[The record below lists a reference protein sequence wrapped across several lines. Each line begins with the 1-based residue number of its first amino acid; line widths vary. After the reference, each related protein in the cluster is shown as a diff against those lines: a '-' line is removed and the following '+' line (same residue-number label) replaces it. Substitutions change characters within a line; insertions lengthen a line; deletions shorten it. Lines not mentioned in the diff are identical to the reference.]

1 MWAVSLGVA
10 GILIAAYAY
19 CCGWKIFKYAKEIE
33 RVINAQDLV
42 ADVKE
47 SNLLKP
53 LWTAFEKTLTTVG
66 DKTYSTIDAAEFFNP
81 QSLTRGLNMT
91 FWQSYGGIFTG
102 LGILGTFMGLTAG
115 LSGVDMTSGDIE
127 ALKSGIAKLLSGVES
142 AFVTSLVGIGCA
154 ILYSVFHHLLMKNF
168 QGNVQTLA
176 DKLDEKFPRRS
187 VEDWLSDING
197 TTANHFAEAQEQ
209 TTVLKNIGEQVTQ
222 AIHNALDEKLAEY
235 VESICAA
242 IDNLGAGGE
251 SKIGEIFSERVGD
264 KMDRFSAALDKF
276 SDKAETIMA
285 NAQEVSQI
293 MNERLL
299 DTLEKLDDSL
309 EKHAES
315 SAAERDAANQKFL
328 ETLESLTNTL
338 DEVAAKIK
346 LQQEDS
352 VKNFGELLKS
362 SLDNFNATMTQI
374 LERAQNKS
382 DGMNQKFLETLESLT
397 DTLNEVAEKIKAQQ
411 EDSVKNFGELLK
423 ASLDNFN
430 AVIAQILSK
439 VQTDTANATKQN
451 QAANQE
457 FLDTLAEL
465 SKTLQAVVDKFSEQQ
480 TGTLEDFE
488 LLVNRLIDDLD
499 KIANANAAQISEAV
513 KAFSDI
519 VNRHNAA
526 TKDMF
531 DKVQKLLNETETYLK
546 LIYNANTAF
555 KQAAEPV
562 KQSTLQLAKNLTETS
577 AQMNNL
583 AAANRSTRENLSDL
597 TARLRDFVTNFNGI
611 ANELDRSTKIISDSL
626 GHYNYEMSKG
636 LIDALTKFDASMGQ
650 ALNDF
655 NGLVDDFGNMV
666 GDFKKNRR

>member
-19 CCGWKIFKYAKEIE
+19 CCGWKIFKHAQEIK
-33 RVINAQDLV
+33 RVSNAQDLV

-154 ILYSVFHHLLMKNF
+154 IIYSVVHHWLMKNF
-168 QGNVQTLA
+168 QGNLQTLA
-176 DKLDEKFPRRS
+176 EKLDEKFPRRS
-187 VEDWLSDING
+187 AEDWLGDING
-197 TTANHFAEAQEQ
+197 TTANHFAEAQLQTELFKKIDAVTADNYTESQEQ
-209 TTVLKNIGEQVTQ
+209 TTVLKNIGEQVAE

-242 IDNLGAGGE
+242 IDKLGTGASEGLNDTISKVAGAQ
-251 SKIGEIFSERVGD
+251 
-264 KMDRFSAALDKF
+264 MDRFSAALDKF

-309 EKHAES
+309 KKHAES
-315 SAAERDAANQKFL
+315 SAAERAAAYKEFL
-328 ETLESLTNTL
+328 STLESLTNTL
-338 DEVAAKIK
+338 
-346 LQQEDS
+346 
-352 VKNFGELLKS
+352 
-362 SLDNFNATMTQI
+362 
-374 LERAQNKS
+374 
-382 DGMNQKFLETLESLT
+382 
-397 DTLNEVAEKIKAQQ
+397 NEVADKIKA
-411 EDSVKNFGELLK
+411 NGELV
-423 ASLDNFN
+423 N
-430 AVIAQILSK
+430 Q
-439 VQTDTANATKQN
+439 QANADRENHKKQT

-457 FLDTLAEL
+457 FLSTLAAL
-465 SKTLQAVVDKFSEQQ
+465 TKTLQAVVDNFKDRQ
-480 TGTLEDFE
+480 TETLDGFTS
-488 LLVNRLIDDLD
+488 LVTMLIDDLD
-499 KIANANAAQISEAV
+499 KFNRRQQAFMDKFANSNAAQISEAV

-519 VNRHNAA
+519 ITRHNAT

-531 DKVQKLLNETETYLK
+531 DKVQKLLHETETYLEFMDSASAT
-546 LIYNANTAF
+546 I
-555 KQAAEPV
+555 KQAADPV
-562 KQSTLQLAKNLTETS
+562 KQSTLQLTKNLTETA

-583 AAANRSTRENLSDL
+583 ADANRSTRENLSDL
-597 TARLRDFVTNFNGI
+597 TARLKDFVTNFNSI
-611 ANELDRSTKIISDSL
+611 ANELDRSTKIIKDSL
-626 GHYNYEMSKG
+626 ENYNYKISDG
-636 LIDALTKFDASMGQ
+636 LRDALTKFDTNMTK
-650 ALNDF
+650 ALADF
-655 NGLVDDFGNMV
+655 NELVDDFSDMV
-666 GDFKKNRR
+666 GYVKQRRR

>member
-1 MWAVSLGVA
+1 MELFLQHVWAVSLLVA

-19 CCGWKIFKYAKEIE
+19 CCGWKIFSYAKELTRIS
-33 RVINAQDLV
+33 NAQDLV
-42 ADVKE
+42 AAVKE

-81 QSLTRGLNMT
+81 QSLTRGMNMT

-127 ALKSGIAKLLSGVES
+127 VLKSGIAKLLSGVES

-154 ILYSVFHHLLMKNF
+154 ILYSVAHHWLMKNF
-168 QGNVQTLA
+168 QGNVRRLA

-187 VEDWLSDING
+187 AEDWLGDIDN

-235 VESICAA
+235 VESICTA
-242 IDNLGAGGE
+242 IDRLGAGAAEGLNDTI
-251 SKIGEIFSERVGD
+251 SKVAGAQ
-264 KMDRFSAALDKF
+264 MDRFSAALDKF

-299 DTLEKLDDSL
+299 DTLEKLDAGL
-309 EKHAES
+309 KQHAES

-328 ETLESLTNTL
+328 DTLKSLT
-338 DEVAAKIK
+338 A
-346 LQQEDS
+346 
-352 VKNFGELLKS
+352 
-362 SLDNFNATMTQI
+362 
-374 LERAQNKS
+374 
-382 DGMNQKFLETLESLT
+382 
-397 DTLNEVAEKIKAQQ
+397 TLNEVADKIKA
-411 EDSVKNFGELLK
+411 NGELVNQQANK
-423 ASLDNFN
+423 DRENH
-430 AVIAQILSK
+430 K
-439 VQTDTANATKQN
+439 KQT
-451 QAANQE
+451 QAANQK
-457 FLDTLAEL
+457 FLSTLAALTE
-465 SKTLQAVVDKFSEQQ
+465 TLQAVVDKFSEQQ
-480 TGTLEDFE
+480 TGTLDGFTS
-488 LLVNRLIDDLD
+488 LVNRLIDDLD
-499 KIANANAAQISEAV
+499 KIANSNAAQISEAV

-519 VNRHNAA
+519 ITRHNAA
-526 TKDMF
+526 TKETF

-562 KQSTLQLAKNLTETS
+562 KQSTLQLTKNLTETA

-611 ANELDRSTKIISDSL
+611 ANELDRSTNIIKDSLENYNYKISD
-626 GHYNYEMSKG
+626 G
-636 LIDALTKFDASMGQ
+636 LRDALTKFDTNMTK
-650 ALNDF
+650 ALADF
-655 NGLVDDFGNMV
+655 NELVDDFSNMV
-666 GDFKKNRR
+666 GYVKQRRR

>member
-1 MWAVSLGVA
+1 MEWFLQNVWAVSLGVA

-19 CCGWKIFKYAKEIE
+19 FCGWKIFQYAKELARIS
-33 RVINAQDLV
+33 NAQDLV

-81 QSLTRGLNMT
+81 QSLTRGMNIT

-154 ILYSVFHHLLMKNF
+154 IIYSVVHHWLMKNF

-187 VEDWLSDING
+187 AEDWLGDING
-197 TTANHFAEAQEQ
+197 TTANHFAEAQSQSETLKTIDNTTANHFAEAQSQSETLKTIDNTTANHFAEAQEQ

-242 IDNLGAGGE
+242 IDKLSTKAAEDFSGTMLTVAGAQ
-251 SKIGEIFSERVGD
+251 
-264 KMDRFSAALDKF
+264 MDRFSAALDKF

-299 DTLEKLDDSL
+299 ETLEKLDDSL
-309 EKHAES
+309 KKHAES
-315 SAAERDAANQKFL
+315 SAAERDAAFAKFL
-328 ETLESLTNTL
+328 STLESLT
-338 DEVAAKIK
+338 A
-346 LQQEDS
+346 
-352 VKNFGELLKS
+352 
-362 SLDNFNATMTQI
+362 
-374 LERAQNKS
+374 
-382 DGMNQKFLETLESLT
+382 
-397 DTLNEVAEKIKAQQ
+397 TLNEVAEKIKTQQ
-411 EDSVKNFGELLK
+411 EVTADNFAQMLK

-439 VQTDTANATKQN
+439 VQADTANATEQN
-451 QAANQE
+451 QAAATE
-457 FLDTLAEL
+457 FLSTLASL
-465 SKTLQAVVDKFSEQQ
+465 TKTLQAVVDKFKEQQ
-480 TGTLEDFE
+480 SGTLDGFTS
-488 LLVNRLIDDLD
+488 LVTMLIDDLD
-499 KIANANAAQISEAV
+499 KFNRRQQAFMDKLATSNAAQISDAV

-519 VNRHNAA
+519 ITRHNAT
-526 TKDMF
+526 TKETF
-531 DKVQKLLNETETYLK
+531 DKVQKLLHETETYLEFMDD
-546 LIYNANTAF
+546 ASTAL

-562 KQSTLQLAKNLTETS
+562 KQSTLQLTKNLAETA

-583 AAANRSTRENLSDL
+583 ADANRSTRDNLSDL

-626 GHYNYEMSKG
+626 ENYNYKISTG
-636 LIDALTKFDASMGQ
+636 LQDALTKFDASMGQ

-655 NGLVDDFGNMV
+655 NELVDEFSDMV
-666 GDFKKNRR
+666 GYVKQRRR

>member
-1 MWAVSLGVA
+1 MQNVWAVSLLVA
-10 GILIAAYAY
+10 GFLIAAYGY
-19 CCGWKIFKYAKEIE
+19 CCGWKIFQYAKELARI
-33 RVINAQDLV
+33 RNAQDLV
-42 ADVKE
+42 AAVKA
-47 SNLLKP
+47 SNLLKQ

-81 QSLTRGLNMT
+81 QSLTRGMNMT

-154 ILYSVFHHLLMKNF
+154 ILYSVAHHLLMKNF
-168 QGNVQTLA
+168 QDNVRRLA
-176 DKLDEKFPRRS
+176 DNLDEKFPRRS
-187 VEDWLSDING
+187 AEDWLGDIDNTTANHFAEAQSQSETLKTIDN

-309 EKHAES
+309 KKHAES
-315 SAAERDAANQKFL
+315 SAAERNAAFAKFL

-338 DEVAAKIK
+338 
-346 LQQEDS
+346 
-352 VKNFGELLKS
+352 
-362 SLDNFNATMTQI
+362 
-374 LERAQNKS
+374 
-382 DGMNQKFLETLESLT
+382 
-397 DTLNEVAEKIKAQQ
+397 NEVADKIKAQQ

-439 VQTDTANATKQN
+439 VQTDTANVTKQN

-465 SKTLQAVVDKFSEQQ
+465 SKTLQTVVDKFKEQQ

-499 KIANANAAQISEAV
+499 NFNRRQQEFMNKLANSNAAQISEAV

-562 KQSTLQLAKNLTETS
+562 KQSTLQLTKNLTETA

-636 LIDALTKFDASMGQ
+636 LQDALTKFDANMSK
-650 ALNDF
+650 ALADF
-655 NGLVDDFGNMV
+655 NELVDDFGNMV
-666 GDFKKNRR
+666 GYVKQRRR